1 MEKTRARNLTVG
13 PEWRCIL
20 LFALP
25 IMLGQFLQQL
35 YATVD
40 GIVVGNYVS
49 SGALA
54 AVGNCAIMANLFLA
68 VSLGMANGSGVLV
81 SQFFG
86 AGRHEDMRRAAAT
99 ALTLLAVLGAAAMLI
114 LFCGAELFVVQVLG
128 IRERAIQADAAAY
141 LRIYALGMVFTF
153 VYNAVAAILRS
164 VGDSRAVLLFLLVS
178 TAVNTGLDLL
188 FVAVFSW
195 GVEGAAW
202 ATVISQVACTAVSLR
217 YMRRHYDAFRFRAA
231 ELRPERDKLRLC
243 LRMGLPNTLQQMV
256 VTCGHL
262 FLQRL
267 INSFGEVTMAAWA
280 VGHRYDL
287 YCSVPIMGMTQALG
301 SFAGQNTGAGRY
313 DRVRR
318 GLWSSIGMCV
328 VIVLLLGVALRSFA
342 VPLAALFGVEGAAL
356 DQAVECLNFLSWCY
370 LIFAV
375 YIPFNGIFQGA
386 GDAIAPAVGS
396 LIALLLRVAGSYILV
411 YAFAWDYHA
420 IWTPYVLG
428 WGAALLYAMTH
439 YFRGGWKRHSIV
451 RDAPKEAA
459 E

>member
-1 MEKTRARNLTVG
+1 MANSRARDLTVG
-13 PEWRCIL
+13 PEWKCIL

-54 AVGNCAIMANLFLA
+54 AVGNCGIMANLFLA
-68 VSLGMANGSGVLV
+68 VSIGMANGSAVLV
-81 SQFFG
+81 GQYFG

-99 ALTLLAVLGAAAMLI
+99 SLTLLAALGAAALLAM
-114 LFCGAELFVVQVLG
+114 FCAAEFFASRALG
-128 IRERAIQADAAAY
+128 IREEAIRADAAAY

-153 VYNAVAAILRS
+153 VYNAVAAILRA

-178 TAVNTGLDLL
+178 TIMNTGLDLL
-188 FVAVFSW
+188 FVAVLNW
-195 GVEGAAW
+195 GVAGAAW
-202 ATVISQVACTAVSLR
+202 ATVLSQLACTAVSLW
-217 YMRRHYDAFRFRAA
+217 YMRRNYDAFRFRAA
-231 ELRPERDKLRLC
+231 ELRPEREKLRLC

-267 INSFGEVTMAAWA
+267 INGFGEVTMAAWA

-287 YCSVPIMGMTQALG
+287 YCSVPIMGMMQALAG
-301 SFAGQNTGAGRY
+301 FAGQNTGAGRY
-313 DRVRR
+313 DRVKR
-318 GLWSSIGMCV
+318 GLWSAIGMDV
-328 VIVLLLGVALRSFA
+328 LIVLALGVVLRTFGE
-342 VPLAALFGVEGAAL
+342 PLAALFGVEGAAL
-356 DQAVECLNFLSWCY
+356 GQAVECLNFLSWCY

-375 YIPFNGIFQGA
+375 YIPFNGMFQGA
-386 GDAIAPAVGS
+386 GDAVAPAVGS
-396 LIALLLRVAGSYILV
+396 LIALLLRVAGSYVLV
-411 YAFAWDYHA
+411 YFFDWDYHA

-428 WGAALLYAMTH
+428 WGVAMLYAVIH
-439 YFRGGWKRHSIV
+439 YLRGGWKKHSII
-451 RDAPKEAA
+451 RGKPKEAD
-459 E
+459 